1 MWSFC
6 HPGGNGMQQASSDAE
21 GAFGGRTES
30 SAPTRGAVGI
40 GSFGKWEASGASFAI
55 HNIFIFKEDKQ
66 MNKIKVERETYNK
79 NDKEYFAYFIK
90 GNVRGRDV
98 KLSVVPQ
105 DVGGYTVLDI
115 VFNGAM
121 EAELVITP
129 FEMKTDNGQI
139 IKGNTFS
146 VRSIDEDGTVYECSV
161 KPSRR
166 SDKELLAML
175 IR

>member
-1 MWSFC
+1 
-6 HPGGNGMQQASSDAE
+6 
-21 GAFGGRTES
+21 
-30 SAPTRGAVGI
+30 
-40 GSFGKWEASGASFAI
+40 
-55 HNIFIFKEDKQ
+55 

-79 NDKEYFAYFIK
+79 NEKEYFAYFVK
-90 GNVRGRDV
+90 GNIRGRDV
-98 KLSVVPQ
+98 KLSVMPQ
-105 DVGGYTVLDI
+105 DVGGYAVLDI

-129 FEMKTDNGQI
+129 FEMKADNGQV

>member
-1 MWSFC
+1 
-6 HPGGNGMQQASSDAE
+6 
-21 GAFGGRTES
+21 
-30 SAPTRGAVGI
+30 
-40 GSFGKWEASGASFAI
+40 
-55 HNIFIFKEDKQ
+55 

-79 NDKEYFAYFIK
+79 NDKEYFVYFVK
-90 GNVRGRDV
+90 GKIRGRDV
-98 KLSVVPQ
+98 KLSVMPQ
-105 DVGGYTVLDI
+105 DVGGYAVLDI

-129 FEMKTDNGQI
+129 FEMKADNGQV

-146 VRSIDEDGTVYECSV
+146 VRSIDDDGTVYECSV